1 MPDTDQQLTA
11 GDAAPTDEGKAGG
24 TAGKADPVVAGL
36 TKAHNKERE
45 ARLAAEARL
54 AEALTKLG
62 DDEERGTKMS
72 RLEKENLGLKVALK
86 YSDVAPI
93 LQKAFE
99 KGAINPEF
107 VDDDFVAA
115 IRAAS
120 GQGGTPAP
128 KTEDTESPAHN
139 PVRSTSPVSAME
151 SLRGM
156 NWPE

>member
-1 MPDTDQQLTA
+1 MPNEQDQLTA
-11 GDAAPTDEGKAGG
+11 DRGTTTEQSG
-24 TAGKADPVVAGL
+24 TASESSGKDPVVAGL

-54 AEALTKLG
+54 AEALTKIG

-120 GQGGTPAP
+120 NGGTPAP
-128 KTEDTESPAHN
+128 KNESDNETPAHN

-151 SLRGM
+151 SLKGM

>member
-11 GDAAPTDEGKAGG
+11 GDAATTEKSGTAGEA
-24 TAGKADPVVAGL
+24 AGKADPVVAGL

-120 GQGGTPAP
+120 NGGAPAP

-139 PVRSTSPVSAME
+139 PVRSTSSVSAME
-151 SLRGM
+151 SLKGM